1 MAVPV
6 NVSRFFC
13 ILLQNVKNLGK
24 LDGLIAL
31 SIRADGE
38 GQLIDTIFANDDVP
52 IGVIRGTGSSG
63 YGIGLRGTGFLCSP
77 VGKLIAF
84 FASIFVGAI
93 TRGILGIITVGLA
106 LSAVKI
112 IGCGNEVLLI
122 LGNEVLLILGNRLRF
137 RFDLFSEC
145 CGRQHGKC
153 EYACQGE
160 GCCPGSKGTTVCI
173 HYNSA
178 VTGEFKDLMLHFH
191 LFSISTL
198 GREIWVSPYP
208 YFIIEKSVHEYNK
221 PSNNVG

>member
-1 MAVPV
+1 MLAGYILGQDLSIETNLFRGSGTCPLGDIAKVGGRENEASILVLIGMVRIRLDENLVLVTVTRLMAVPV

-112 IGCGNEVLLI
+112 IGCGTEGLLI
-122 LGNEVLLILGNRLRF
+122 
-137 RFDLFSEC
+137 
-145 CGRQHGKC
+145 
-153 EYACQGE
+153 QGPRVCSSW
-160 GCCPGSKGTTVCI
+160 GPG
-173 HYNSA
+173 
-178 VTGEFKDLMLHFH
+178 
-191 LFSISTL
+191 
-198 GREIWVSPYP
+198 
-208 YFIIEKSVHEYNK
+208 
-221 PSNNVG
+221 